1 MSKRKRRLGLLAV
14 PVALALALVSTA
26 AAGITPLF
34 SATTTADATVMSYS
48 QQPGDDP
55 IAALTFFVPV
65 DYAALLAQP
74 EGEVVGTITADA
86 IAADLA
92 NTPLALKGT
101 IVAGTAAT
109 TITSSGQSV
118 TLGAAAT
125 ACTGTATHSAYW
137 VMNLSAAGQT
147 LQVPAYVDD
156 VPLTVSLSAIANN
169 TITICLPPPDVP
181 VGTPGRASLGAKLV
195 GATLNITDVF
205 SAAPAWYT
213 WHARVTP
220 YTPGT
225 GKVNAA
231 GTFEVQSVDRTPQVL
246 TTKAK
251 KSKTAGKVT
260 VSGRLIAGGK
270 GVTGASV
277 NILAGKKSVGK
288 AVTKA
293 GGYYSA
299 LVTAPGT
306 AKFSASVT
314 VAPKK
319 AASCTTFF
327 APAPCAGAWVAGFT
341 AKSTPVKAS

>member
-1 MSKRKRRLGLLAV
+1 MSKRKRRLGLLAL
-14 PVALALALVSTA
+14 PVVIALALVSTA

-34 SATTTADATVMSYS
+34 SATTTADATVVSYS
-48 QQPGDDP
+48 QLPGDDP

-74 EGEVVGTITADA
+74 EGEVVGTVSAEA

-92 NTPLALKGT
+92 NTPLALKGS
-101 IVAGTAAT
+101 IVAATAAT
-109 TITSSGQSV
+109 TFVASGNSV
-118 TLGAAAT
+118 TVGAAAT
-125 ACTGTATHSAYW
+125 ACTGTATHGAYW
-137 VMNLSAAGQT
+137 IMNLSAAGQT
-147 LQVPAYVDD
+147 LQVPAFVDD
-156 VPLTVSLSAIANN
+156 VPLTIPLSTIANN

-195 GATLNITDVF
+195 SASLSITDVF

-213 WHARVTP
+213 WHATVTP
-220 YTPGT
+220 YSPGT

-246 TTKAK
+246 TVKAK
-251 KSKTAGKVT
+251 QTGKGKVT
-260 VSGRLIAGGK
+260 VSGRLQAGGK
-270 GVTGASV
+270 GVAGISV
-277 NILAGKKSVGK
+277 SILAGKKTVGK

-293 GGYYSA
+293 GGTFSK

-306 AKFSASVT
+306 AKFSASVS

-319 AASCTTFF
+319 AASCAPYF

-341 AKSTPVKAS
+341 TKSTAVKAR